1 MDHDVTAPALGTL
14 EAHEE
19 VVRLA
24 ERRVRRAAERRQ
36 TIEAEHAQAEQALAD
51 ARQARADWVA
61 ASPDPQIL
69 MF

>member
-1 MDHDVTAPALGTL
+1 MTL

-24 ERRVRRAAERRQ
+24 ERRVRRLAERRLA
-36 TIEAEHAQAEQALAD
+36 IEAEQRTAENDLA
-51 ARQARADWVA
+51 AAIEGRAAWIA
-61 ASPDPQIL
+61 NNPDPQIM

>member
-1 MDHDVTAPALGTL
+1 VDHDVTTPVLGTL

-36 TIEAEHAQAEQALAD
+36 AIEAEHAQAEQALTD

>member
-1 MDHDVTAPALGTL
+1 MTAPAPGTL

-19 VVRLA
+19 IVRLA
-24 ERRVRRAAERRQ
+24 ERRVSRAAERRVA
-36 TIEAEHAQAEQALAD
+36 IEAEHAQAEQALAD

-61 ASPDPQIL
+61 ACPDPQIL